1 VGLTLVDRVADAK
14 SVTSSMIEIT
24 VVAAFVGV
32 AVFGVAS
39 AIASK
44 RPEREAR
51 VVFHGASE
59 LMGGLLCIAMSAHLL
74 LSGFRGVALVLAL
87 IALGLTAA
95 AIQAFTQLRAI
106 RAQQKAQE

>member
-1 VGLTLVDRVADAK
+1 MLK
-14 SVTSSMIEIT
+14 SLTSSMIEIT

-39 AIASK
+39 VIASK

-95 AIQAFTQLRAI
+95 AIQAFTKLRESELS
-106 RAQQKAQE
+106 RRLTNDRW